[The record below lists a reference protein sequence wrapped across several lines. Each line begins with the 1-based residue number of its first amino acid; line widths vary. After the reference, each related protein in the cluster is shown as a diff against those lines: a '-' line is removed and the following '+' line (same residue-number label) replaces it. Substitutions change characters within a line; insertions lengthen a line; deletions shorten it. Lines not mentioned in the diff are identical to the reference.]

1 MTAADS
7 LAADLPEMQQ
17 GARQSGG
24 TLTRGSIPR
33 HLVTMTVPSIAGVLA
48 IMASSILDTYFAGLL
63 GTNAQAAIA
72 FTVPVAMIVS
82 SLGLG
87 LSIGTSAL
95 VARTLGSGRHV
106 IVPVLA
112 FHSFSLTLSA
122 VGLAALA
129 GWLFLTPVFRGLG
142 ASPEMMPYIRD
153 YMMLWYPGAVMMVA
167 MMVAGGVLR
176 ADGDTLTPSIAL
188 GIAGIVKVVSGYVMV
203 VQLGWGMFGAG
214 ASTFVSFAISAV
226 LPIAVMIRRGRI
238 TWPRWLLRGALTS
251 WRRILTIGLPSAV
264 TNMLV
269 PIANAVIVKLLAPL
283 GAATVAGFG
292 VATRIE
298 ALALIVPMALSG
310 VVGPFVG
317 QNFGARRRD
326 RVADALRMTMA
337 FTLVFSLV
345 CALLLAIFAM
355 PSALLFSADA
365 DVAGRAAQFLLIVP
379 VTYGVF
385 GIVMLVAAAYNGM
398 GDPRPNML
406 LYGIKT
412 IGVLIPGCWIGLKLG
427 GYTGVLIAIAA
438 ANVIS
443 GGLAWLLARRIT
455 APAPRQLVAAE

>member
-1 MTAADS
+1 MTALDT
-7 LAADLPEMQQ
+7 LPTDLPD
-17 GARQSGG
+17 GG
-24 TLTRGSIPR
+24 SLTRGSIVR
-33 HLVTMTVPSIAGVLA
+33 HLVSMTVPSIAGVLA
-48 IMASSILDTYFAGLL
+48 IMVSSIVDTYFAGLL

-95 VARTLGSGRHV
+95 VARTLGSGRGV

-129 GWLFLTPVFRGLG
+129 GWLFLRPVFTALG

-176 ADGDTLTPSIAL
+176 ADGDTLTPSLAL
-188 GIAGIVKVVSGYVMV
+188 GIAGIVKVISGYMMV

-214 ASTFVSFAISAV
+214 ASTFISFAIAAV
-226 LPIAVMIRRGRI
+226 LPILVMMRRRRI

-310 VVGPFVG
+310 VIGPFVA
-317 QNFGARRRD
+317 QNYGARRYD
-326 RVADALRMTMA
+326 RMADALRMTMG
-337 FTLVFSLV
+337 FTLLFGLV
-345 CALLLAIFAM
+345 CAAALAIFAM
-355 PSALLFSADA
+355 PFALLFSADTH
-365 DVAGRAAQFLLIVP
+365 VAGRAAEFLLIVP

-385 GIVMLVAAAYNGM
+385 GIVMLVAAAFNGM
-398 GDPRPNML
+398 GDPRPNVL
-406 LYGIKT
+406 LYSVKTLGI
-412 IGVLIPGCWIGLKLG
+412 LIPGCWIGMALG
-427 GYTGVLIAIAA
+427 GYTGVLIAIALG
-438 ANVIS
+438 NLIP
-443 GGLAWLLARRIT
+443 GGMAWLIARRIT
-455 APAPRQLVAAE
+455 APAQRPLAAAE